1 MGTVSD
7 GHVLTAE
14 GTLHCL
20 FYLKSCSTLF
30 RPLPALYRPGRG
42 GGRAGGGARPGG
54 GPCGGGGR
62 EPVGEKEGGEV
73 GGIAGGAGMFRV
85 VGGRARL
92 GGGV

>member
-1 MGTVSD
+1 MP
-7 GHVLTAE
+7 E
-14 GTLHCL
+14 I
-20 FYLKSCSTLF
+20 
-30 RPLPALYRPGRG
+30 YRPGRG

-62 EPVGEKEGGEV
+62 EPEDGGV
-73 GGIAGGAGMFRV
+73 GGSPEGAGICIV